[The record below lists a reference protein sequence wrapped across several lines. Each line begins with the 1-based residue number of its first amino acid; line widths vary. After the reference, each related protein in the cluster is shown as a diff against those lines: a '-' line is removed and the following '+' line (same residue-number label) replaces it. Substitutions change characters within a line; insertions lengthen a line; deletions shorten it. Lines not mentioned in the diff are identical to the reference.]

1 MDVKYIPSDWE
12 KMKDGIGDLIGLG
25 RWGKGMIDT
34 LKDLSD
40 NLEDAESDIAK
51 YDSDGVISFRH
62 TSLKSKYQGLYEDFQ
77 VLHRFS
83 GKVGD
88 IVDRTIDQP
97 FYEDMDAFVASMQG
111 ATISNYTTK
120 NRIGATETQ
129 YVYGGYG
136 PAQAFE
142 VPKAEVS
149 LDDLFS
155 VDNFYAEQMKLEY
168 EAWKE
173 LNPDQDFSQKE
184 YQQAAVNTRAFEYE
198 SILNQ
203 QENKE
208 FWVQIGALVVI
219 VGVALICP
227 PAGMALGA
235 AYGAMELSSAVSGKD
250 WISGRELGTGER
262 WFRGLLAP
270 LDVIPGVSG
279 LTKFS
284 SAVRL
289 ANVSDN
295 IGQLGMRVGVRSGF
309 QQGVTH
315 IDNMLKTAGQQ
326 TVTRL
331 KSATQAAGDASNVVK
346 NKLARGTIEAGK
358 VVDNA
363 ITMANNLTQSRNLG
377 LAMEQVGDIGRV
389 PVENAHTVENKLR
402 DMLSKFDGV
411 NLGGSGKT
419 NLPDSILEKNKE
431 IINNHPQR
439 NSILEVA
446 NYIIKKGK
454 SIDRDN
460 LLNEE
465 VLKRIIDETSHVNY
479 KPEDIDVLRR
489 DIFNRVIKENDEN
502 LTAKDLARLWQGD
515 YPYVGVDSYE
525 NFIIEPNAVVYAGY
539 PFPTGYAFGS
549 SVLREVDYDATR
561 LFQGVQVKP
570 RELLD
575 GTGDFKFQI
584 IGFRFNEGIESA
596 RGITDANPIFGGGG
610 LEQIFTPNFE
620 SLIRSGKVSPV
631 LDEMTREMLKKQGVE
646 FDPIKLQMKDEDGN
660 YIYKSICNTHLS
672 IESDTNVVKLTNY
685 IVGED
690 SMRLIKS
697 GLEQI
702 K

>member
-12 KMKDGIGDLIGLG
+12 RMKDGIGDLIGLG

-120 NRIGATETQ
+120 NRIGATQTQ

-155 VDNFYAEQMKLEY
+155 ADNFYAEQMKLEY

-173 LNPDQDFSQKE
+173 LNPDQDFSKKE

-284 SAVRL
+284 SAVHL

-331 KSATQAAGDASNVVK
+331 KSATQAVGDASNVVK

-363 ITMANNLTQSRNLG
+363 ITMANNLTPPRRVS

-402 DMLSKFDGV
+402 EMVSRIDGV
-411 NLGGSGKT
+411 NLTHTGASKPKIDPKYIKESFEGTGREAQGNFIKFLQSYVWCDDTLSNVEKIGIMKVNFQKLT
-419 NLPDSILEKNKE
+419 PEQKVDFNVISDARIIGNKDFSNWGEWPIINWPDSPGLDKNKE
-431 IINNHPQR
+431 VIGI
-439 NSILEVA
+439 S
-446 NYIIKKGK
+446 
-454 SIDRDN
+454 RDN
-460 LLNEE
+460 LMPEHLDRIGSPYGKNFGAVLDNQKIFTMDERSICYIENPYAYNDYKYFDNEHYFDA
-465 VLKRIIDETSHVNY
+465 IDSIRN
-479 KPEDIDVLRR
+479 
-489 DIFNRVIKENDEN
+489 ND
-502 LTAKDLARLWQGD
+502 
-515 YPYVGVDSYE
+515 
-525 NFIIEPNAVVYAGY
+525 PNALNKVIDSINAKNGTNINHVDEDVMETWHMDYLEFQNDPLLKKLCEDKGVS
-539 PFPTGYAFGS
+539 PTYGLLGEAAPW
-549 SVLREVDYDATR
+549 YDKNGGLITSGGA
-561 LFQGVQVKP
+561 VQINIPVK
-570 RELLD
+570 
-575 GTGDFKFQI
+575 
-584 IGFRFNEGIESA
+584 
-596 RGITDANPIFGGGG
+596 GITLLQLGI
-610 LEQIFTPNFE
+610 
-620 SLIRSGKVSPV
+620 
-631 LDEMTREMLKKQGVE
+631 LK
-646 FDPIKLQMKDEDGN
+646 
-660 YIYKSICNTHLS
+660 
-672 IESDTNVVKLTNY
+672 
-685 IVGED
+685 
-690 SMRLIKS
+690 
-697 GLEQI
+697 
-702 K
+702 

>member
-155 VDNFYAEQMKLEY
+155 ADNFYAEQMKLEY

-295 IGQLGMRVGVRSGF
+295 IGQLGMKVGVRSGF

-331 KSATQAAGDASNVVK
+331 KSATQAVGDASNVVK

-363 ITMANNLTQSRNLG
+363 ITMVNNLTPPRRVS

-389 PVENAHTVENKLR
+389 PVENAHMVENKLR
-402 DMLSKFDGV
+402 GVINKIDGV
-411 NLGGSGKT
+411 NLESPPKGTIEVINQPLSKDSLG
-419 NLPDSILEKNKE
+419 NLESFKSSSIYRDLLTKHKITEIELHVLVMTKVDHLTQAEK
-431 IINNHPQR
+431 
-439 NSILEVA
+439 V
-446 NYIIKKGK
+446 
-454 SIDRDN
+454 
-460 LLNEE
+460 
-465 VLKRIIDETSHVNY
+465 VLKAFRDAVPAPTNNTVLQKVISIGDIENY
-479 KPEDIDVLRR
+479 LRDIDPYTTIGGCIAKAEDVMHLNASSDVFDGLR
-489 DIFNRVIKENDEN
+489 
-502 LTAKDLARLWQGD
+502 LD
-515 YPYVGVDSYE
+515 YPGTKFAKNIDYAVIRFKSDEAGKLEIPYSNKLSDNPNAKSSIGYPQTGNGFTSARDGSLIPEYEASSYMKPQDGAELYKVVNGVEELVGVY
-525 NFIIEPNAVVYAGY
+525 
-539 PFPTGYAFGS
+539 
-549 SVLREVDYDATR
+549 
-561 LFQGVQVKP
+561 
-570 RELLD
+570 D
-575 GTGDFKFQI
+575 GTLG
-584 IGFRFNEGIESA
+584 RFM
-596 RGITDANPIFGGGG
+596 
-610 LEQIFTPNFE
+610 
-620 SLIRSGKVSPV
+620 KV
-631 LDEMTREMLKKQGVE
+631 M
-646 FDPIKLQMKDEDGN
+646 N
-660 YIYKSICNTHLS
+660 Y
-672 IESDTNVVKLTNY
+672 
-685 IVGED
+685 
-690 SMRLIKS
+690 
-697 GLEQI
+697 
-702 K
+702 

>member
-40 NLEDAESDIAK
+40 NLEDAESDIAN
-51 YDSDGVISFRH
+51 YDSDGVISFCH

-83 GKVGD
+83 GKVGN

-97 FYEDMDAFVASMQG
+97 FYEDMDAFVAAMRV
-111 ATISNYTTK
+111 ATISNYKTT

-129 YVYGGYG
+129 YMYGGYG

-142 VPKAEVS
+142 VPKTEIS
-149 LDDLFS
+149 IDDLFS
-155 VDNFYAEQMKLEY
+155 GDNFYADQMKLEY

-184 YQQAAVNTRAFEYE
+184 YQQAVVNTRAFEYE

-219 VGVALICP
+219 VGVSLICP
-227 PAGMALGA
+227 PAGLALGA

-250 WISGRELGTGER
+250 WVSGRELGTGER

-270 LDVIPGVSG
+270 LDIIPGVSG

-289 ANVSDN
+289 ANVGDN
-295 IGQLGMRVGVRSGF
+295 IGKLGMRVGVRSGF

-331 KSATQAAGDASNVVK
+331 KSATQAARDASNIVK
-346 NKLARGTIEAGK
+346 NKLARDTIEVGK
-358 VVDNA
+358 VVDHA
-363 ITMANNLTQSRNLG
+363 ITVANNITAPRRVG

-402 DMLSKFDGV
+402 DLVSRIEGV
-411 NLGGSGKT
+411 NLNSSR
-419 NLPDSILEKNKE
+419 LS
-431 IINNHPQR
+431 
-439 NSILEVA
+439 NSI
-446 NYIIKKGK
+446 
-454 SIDRDN
+454 IDP
-460 LLNEE
+460 
-465 VLKRIIDETSHVNY
+465 KY
-479 KPEDIDVLRR
+479 
-489 DIFNRVIKENDEN
+489 IKESFE
-502 LTAKDLARLWQGD
+502 
-515 YPYVGVDSYE
+515 
-525 NFIIEPNAVVYAGY
+525 
-539 PFPTGYAFGS
+539 
-549 SVLREVDYDATR
+549 
-561 LFQGVQVKP
+561 
-570 RELLD
+570 
-575 GTGDFKFQI
+575 GTG
-584 IGFRFNEGIESA
+584 
-596 RGITDANPIFGGGG
+596 
-610 LEQIFTPNFE
+610 
-620 SLIRSGKVSPV
+620 
-631 LDEMTREMLKKQGVE
+631 REAQ
-646 FDPIKLQMKDEDGN
+646 GN
-660 YIYKSICNTHLS
+660 YIKFLQENVWCDETLSNVDKIEIMKENFQRLTPQQKIDFNVISDARIVGNPDYSNWGEWPIINWPDSPGLDKTKDVIGLSRENLMPEHLDRIGSPYGKNFGAVLDNGRIFSMDERSICYIENPFAYNDYKYFDNEHYFDAIDS
-672 IESDTNVVKLTNY
+672 IMNNDPNALNKVIDSINAKKGTNIKYVDEDVMETWHMDYLEFQNDPLLMKLCEDKGVSSTYGLLGEAAPWYDKNGGLITSGGAVQINIPVKGITLLQLG
-685 IVGED
+685 I
-690 SMRLIKS
+690 LK
-697 GLEQI
+697 
-702 K
+702 